1 MLYLVF
7 VFFFFP
13 LNFICKGAA
22 TAWEKYKEKVGT
34 PATSGNTP
42 GVRNG
47 EQEHEIW
54 ASCQKCAIY
63 MAKKKVHEL
72 AWLKLMKY

>member
-1 MLYLVF
+1 MYVVF
-7 VFFFFP
+7 GFCLFFP
-13 LNFICKGAA
+13 PLHFICKSTA
-22 TAWEKYKEKVGT
+22 TAREKYKEKAGT

-72 AWLKLMKY
+72 A